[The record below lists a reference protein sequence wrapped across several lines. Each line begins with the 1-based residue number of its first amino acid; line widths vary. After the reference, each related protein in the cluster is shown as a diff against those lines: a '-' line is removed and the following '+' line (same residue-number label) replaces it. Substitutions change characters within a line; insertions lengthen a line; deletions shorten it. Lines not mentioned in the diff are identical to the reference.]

1 MKYVLL
7 YSIFI
12 IISILFI
19 LQNIYTFNKKNRY
32 NLISNITVLPIIRT
46 IPALSQEIDFKTD
59 NIRLY
64 LYNPSIDVDI
74 NNDFIV
80 ITHE

>member
-32 NLISNITVLPIIRT
+32 NLISNMTVLPIVGT
-46 IPALSQEIDFKTD
+46 ISTLSQEIDFKTD

-64 LYNPSIDVDI
+64 LYNPSIDIDMQI
-74 NNDFIV
+74 MIL
-80 ITHE
+80 